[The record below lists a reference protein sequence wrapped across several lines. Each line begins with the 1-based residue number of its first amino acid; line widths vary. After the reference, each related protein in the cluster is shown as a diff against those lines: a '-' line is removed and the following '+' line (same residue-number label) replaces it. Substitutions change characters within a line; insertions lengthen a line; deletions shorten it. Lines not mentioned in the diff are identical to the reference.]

1 MPHVTFLKLPM
12 NPVPSTVSDR
22 LQACLLLILWVLQGT
37 STTVLAQFSGVYR
50 EVYSPVVGGTIS
62 ALTNLASFPNSPSSS
77 NLLSTF
83 DVLPRDTGDQYGQR
97 VRALVRAP
105 TNGIYTFWI
114 NSDDQGALYLG
125 TNDTT
130 AELRLIAVERAS
142 NSATNWDSALNR
154 NNSTAWFPL
163 MNPNLAANVSSNT
176 VGSIF
181 LTSNEWYYIE
191 ARSAES
197 FGGDNLSVGWQLPN
211 GTLERPIPASRLRAI
226 GVPPPFITQDPVSQ
240 SVAERSPV
248 AFTGQAASLNPF
260 YSWQRNGTN
269 IPGAA
274 NNTYTILSVSMTNNN
289 ERLRLVVTNGYGSA
303 TSLEALLTVIPDTVR
318 PTIVTVANE
327 ATNGLVVGFSEAVE
341 AASAT
346 NAANYTIVGATVVS
360 AVFATT
366 DSRNVRLTT
375 TPLTLGQTY
384 TLTVN
389 NVRDIAFT
397 PNTILAG
404 SQRQFTAQPLGAWNI
419 GNPSVPGSITNV
431 AGGYDLASSG
441 SDALR
446 TSEQFLLGYQVIS
459 GDFDLQARVD
469 TVTADNAWARAGL
482 MARQTLNSNSLF
494 AASVTTPGAAGSFF
508 QTRTTTGGVYT
519 NIGFFPANFPQT
531 WVRLV
536 RSGTNFTGFASVD
549 GSAWWQL
556 GTSGINTSNTLLVGP
571 MLNSRLTNSPALAK
585 IRSFTNTAASATII
599 TQLPFEPVGPT
610 SRRTPL
616 AFTEIMYHPTPG
628 PGTNLL
634 EWVELYNSANFPQE
648 LSGMR
653 LSGDIDFTFPT
664 NTFIG
669 PGAYLVIARSPALMA
684 SSYGITNVTGPYTN
698 GLGNSGGTLRLREVI
713 GGVLLE
719 VSYGTEGPWPVS
731 PDGAGHSLV
740 LAKPSFGEGDPR
752 AWSAS
757 GFVGGSPGRA
767 EPFLA
772 NPYAN
777 IVINEYLA
785 HTDLPQLDFVELY
798 NHGNTAVDL
807 SGCWITDDVGTNKF
821 AIPGGTTIPARGY
834 LAFTETQLGYRL
846 DAAGETI
853 LVRDPGLT
861 RVIDAVRFGGQENGV
876 SSGRWPNGGSTFYRL
891 TSTTPGAPNS
901 AINVSSVVINE
912 LMYNP
917 ASGLADDE
925 YVELH
930 NRGAS
935 STNIGGWRLRDGI
948 SFTIPSNTVLSAGG
962 FLVIAKNA
970 SRLLTN
976 YAQLNAGNTLGNFG
990 GTLANGGERVAL
1002 SMPDEIA
1009 STNYLGVV
1017 KTNIIYI
1024 DVDEVTYNKGGRW
1037 PHWAD
1042 GGGSSLELVDPRAD
1056 KRQPSSWADSDES
1069 AKTAPWVTIDKPVRL
1084 DLGQGAADSLQLI
1097 MLGEGECLVDDV
1109 EVIPNAN
1116 ATNIIVEGTFPMT
1129 ATNWVYQ
1136 GTHEFSSIIPTNGTG
1151 NGSCLYVRALSR
1163 GDAGANRIRYSY
1175 GLDLTTNNLV
1185 ATIRAKARWLRGWPE
1200 ILLRLRGNWAEA
1212 TARLPLP
1219 PNLGSPG
1226 LANTRRVANAGP
1238 AISDVAHSPVL
1249 PQPGD
1254 TVRVTARIQDP
1265 DGNGSVV
1272 LRYRV
1277 DPSATVTSLVMN
1289 DSGFAG
1295 DLVAGDGIY
1304 SANIPAQVAGSL
1316 VAFNILATDNA
1327 GSPASATFPTDA
1339 PTRECL
1345 VRWGEFQP
1353 SGSLGTYRLLMTATN
1368 VTRWGTRL
1376 KNYNAGL
1383 DATFVYGA
1391 SRVVYN
1397 MGAYYSGSPFHT
1409 PGYNGPLNNMCD
1421 YVFEFPADDLF
1432 LGSSD
1437 FVMASTGNIGSDS
1450 TSIRESVSFWIL
1462 RQLGLP
1468 YLYRRPVHLMFN
1480 GVWRRTSTISFYED
1494 AQQPNGDVVAQWF
1507 PNDNNGN
1514 LHKVEDWFEFN
1525 DTLTGANDGRLFN
1538 RDATLQDFT
1547 TQNLLTLATEK
1558 KTARYRWNWRARS
1571 VADSANDYDAVF
1583 GLVNSLN
1590 DTTASFPTNVANYID
1605 VDDWMR
1611 VFAMERVV
1619 GNWDS
1624 YGYNRGKNM
1633 YAYKPT
1639 QDRWHLLVWDV
1650 DFTLGLGHGATQSP
1664 INQGDANDPTL
1675 WRLYTN
1681 APTRRA
1687 FFRGFQ
1693 DALNGPL
1700 QTAAYTA
1707 QIDGRYNGFQAEGIP
1722 TGDPTSIKTYLSGRA
1737 SFLGSFVA
1745 TNGAASPF
1753 AVTNGNGVTITNVGN
1768 LLYLGGFA
1776 PLNTARLLVNG
1787 VAYPITWTG
1796 LTNWQVTIP
1805 LSARTNSLALQGVD
1819 LAGNAIAGQ
1828 QLAFTA
1834 IQPSPID
1841 PPEGFVVLN
1850 EIHYN
1855 PLQTN
1860 ASFVELFNRSTTTA
1874 YDLSRWRINGA
1885 GFTFPDGTVLW
1896 PNSFLLTV
1904 GDLDGFT
1911 NTFPTAKPIA
1921 GILGGKLGNTGER
1934 LQLLRLDSTRTNEL
1948 VVAQVRYESTAP
1960 WPTNANG
1967 SGSSLQLIDATK
1979 DNWRVA
1985 NWSSATPTPG
1995 AANSVAAT
2003 LPAFPKTWI
2012 NELQPNNLSGIVDRF
2027 GEKEPWMELHYSGT
2041 NSITVSNYFLSDSPT
2056 NLGRWQFPST
2066 ATISTNQFLVVFL
2079 DGQAAQSSATEWH
2092 SSFRPS
2098 TTNGSL
2104 FLSRAFN
2111 GATQI
2116 VDYVSYAFVP
2126 TNRSFG
2132 SAPDAQSVDRQ
2143 QFFYVTPGTN
2153 NNPASAPS
2161 PVVISEWMAD
2171 NAAPNGF
2178 PDPADGK
2185 FQDWFELYNPNTNA
2199 FDLSGYFLTDTLSQ
2213 PDKWQIPNNTIIAAK
2228 GFLIVWA
2235 DNEPL
2240 QNGLN
2245 ADLHANFQLSNG
2257 GEAIGLFAPDGTPQS
2272 TVTFGPQFQ
2281 NISQGRFPTGNTN
2294 QTYWFMTNST
2304 PRSANAYPAVNNA
2317 PSLTPIGNRTVT
2329 AGLTLALTA
2338 AGFDI
2343 DAPPQSLTYSLDPGA
2358 PAAASINPTTGYF
2371 AWQTSATNG
2380 QSSVLVTVRVI
2391 DDGIPAKS
2399 ATSTF
2404 RIDVLGTHQITSVVR
2419 APNGNVTLNWPS
2431 LISRSY
2437 QVQMA
2442 TNLTTSAWSPV
2453 GANTPGTGQGMTL
2466 IDNAPVG
2473 AERYYRI
2480 IEQ

>member
-1 MPHVTFLKLPM
+1 M
-12 NPVPSTVSDR
+12 NPVPSTASGR
-22 LQACLLLILWVLQGT
+22 LRTCLLLIYLILQGA
-37 STTVLAQFSGVYR
+37 SPTVQAQYSGVYR
-50 EVYSPVVGGTIS
+50 EVFSPVVGGTIS
-62 ALTNLASFPNSPSSS
+62 ALTNLVSFPNGPSSS
-77 NLLSTF
+77 NLLATF
-83 DVLPRDTGDQYGQR
+83 DVLPRDAGDQYGQR
-97 VRALVRAP
+97 IRALVRAP
-105 TNGIYTFWI
+105 TNGNYTFWI

-130 AELRLIAVERAS
+130 TGLRLIAVERAYS
-142 NSATNWDSALNR
+142 SATNWDSALNR
-154 NNSTAWFPL
+154 TNSTAWFPL

-181 LTSNEWYYIE
+181 LASNEWYYIE
-191 ARSAES
+191 ARSTES

-226 GVPPPFITQDPVSQ
+226 GVPPPFITQDPASQ
-240 SVAERSPV
+240 SVAERAPV
-248 AFTGQAASLNPF
+248 TFSATAASLNPF
-260 YSWQRNGTN
+260 YRWQRNGTN
-269 IPGAA
+269 ISGATA
-274 NNTYTILSVSMTNNN
+274 TAYTIPSVSMTNNN

-303 TSLEALLTVIPDTVR
+303 TSLEAVLTVIPDTVR

-327 ATNGLVVGFSEAVE
+327 VTNGLVVAFSEVVE

-346 NAANYTIVGATVVS
+346 NPANYTIGGATVTS
-360 AVFATT
+360 AAFATT
-366 DSRNVRLTT
+366 DNRNVRLAT
-375 TPLTLGQTY
+375 TPLTVGQTY

-389 NVRDIAFT
+389 NVRDTAFT

-404 SQRQFTAQPLGAWNI
+404 SQRQFTAQPLGIWNF
-419 GNPSVPGSITNV
+419 GTPSIPGSITNV
-431 AGGYDLASSG
+431 TGGYDLASPG
-441 SDALR
+441 SDASR
-446 TSEQFLLGYQVIS
+446 TTDQFLLGYQVVS

-469 TVTADNAWARAGL
+469 TVAADNAWARAGL
-482 MARQTLNSNSLF
+482 MARETLDSNSVF
-494 AASVTTPGAAGSFF
+494 VASVTTPGAAGSFF
-508 QTRTTTGGVYT
+508 QARTSTGGVYT
-519 NIGFFPANFPQT
+519 NLGFFPANFPQT

-536 RSGTNFTGFASVD
+536 RSGTTFSGFASMD

-556 GTSGINTSNTLLVGP
+556 GTSVINASNTLLVGP

-585 IRSFTNTAASATII
+585 IRSFTNTSATATLT
-599 TQLPFEPVGPT
+599 TQLPFEPAGPT

-616 AFTEIMYHPTPG
+616 VFTEIMYHPAPG

-634 EWVELYNSANFPQE
+634 EWVELYNSANFPQD
-648 LSGMR
+648 LSGLR
-653 LSGDIDFTFPT
+653 LSGDIDFTFPA
-664 NTFIG
+664 NTSIG
-669 PGAYLVIARSPALMA
+669 PGSYLVIARSPALVA

-698 GLGNSGGTLRLREVI
+698 SLGNSGGTVRLREVI

-719 VSYGTEGPWPVS
+719 VSYGTDGPWPIP
-731 PDGAGHSLV
+731 PDGAGPSLV
-740 LAKPSFGEGDPR
+740 LAKPSFGENDPR

-757 GFVGGSPGRA
+757 SFVGGSPGRA

-785 HTDLPQLDFVELY
+785 HTDLPQLDFIELY

-807 SGCWITDDVGTNKF
+807 SGCWITDDVSTNKF

-853 LVRDPGLT
+853 LVRDPGLA
-861 RVIDAVRFGGQENGV
+861 RVIDAVKFGAQENGV
-876 SSGRWPNGGSTFYRL
+876 SSGRWPNGADSFYRL
-891 TSTTPGAPNS
+891 ATATPGAANDT
-901 AINVSSVVINE
+901 IRVSSVVINE
-912 LMYNP
+912 LMYAP
-917 ASGLADDE
+917 ASGLDDDQ
-925 YVELH
+925 YVELF

-935 STNIGGWRLRDGI
+935 ATNIGGWRLNDGI
-948 SFTIPSNTVLSAGG
+948 SFTFPTNTLLAAGG
-962 FLVIAKNA
+962 YVVVAKNA

-976 YAQLNAGNTLGNFG
+976 YAQLNAGNTFGNFSG
-990 GTLANGGERVAL
+990 KLAAGGERVAL
-1002 SMPDEIA
+1002 SMPDDHVV
-1009 STNYLGVV
+1009 TNSLGAV
-1017 KTNIIYI
+1017 KTNILHI
-1024 DVDEVTYNKGGRW
+1024 DVDEVTYKKGGRW

-1042 GGGSSLELVDPRAD
+1042 GGGSSLELIDPRAD
-1056 KRQPSSWADSDES
+1056 KRQPSNWADSDES
-1069 AKTAPWVTIDKPVRL
+1069 SKTAPWVTIDKPVRL
-1084 DLGQGAADSLQLI
+1084 DLGQGAADSLQLL
-1097 MLGEGECLVDDV
+1097 MLGEGECLIDDV

-1116 ATNIIVEGTFPMT
+1116 GTNIVVEGTFPMT
-1129 ATNWVYQ
+1129 ATNWAYQ

-1151 NGSCLYVRALSR
+1151 NGPCLYVRALSR
-1163 GDAGANRIRYSY
+1163 GDAGANRIRYTY
-1175 GLDLTTNNLV
+1175 GLDLTTNNTVVTL
-1185 ATIRAKARWLRGWPE
+1185 RAKARWLRGWPE

-1226 LANTRRVANAGP
+1226 LANTRLLGNAGP
-1238 AISDVAHSPVL
+1238 AITGVSHAPVL
-1249 PQPGD
+1249 PQAGD
-1254 TVRVTARIQDP
+1254 TVRVTAKIQDP
-1265 DGNGSVV
+1265 DGIGSVV
-1272 LRYRV
+1272 LRYRI
-1277 DPSATVTSLVMN
+1277 DPTATINSVAMN
-1289 DSGFAG
+1289 DSGSAG

-1304 SANIPAQVAGSL
+1304 SANIPSQTAGTL
-1316 VAFNILATDNA
+1316 VGFSVLATDAA
-1327 GSPASATFPTDA
+1327 GAPVAASFPSDA

-1345 VRWGEFQP
+1345 VRWGEYQP
-1353 SGSLGTYRLLMTATN
+1353 SGSVGTYRLLMTGTN
-1368 VTRWGTRL
+1368 ITKWGTRL

-1437 FVMASTGNIGSDS
+1437 FVMASTGNIGSDN

-1468 YLYRRPVHLMFN
+1468 YLYRRPVHLMIN
-1480 GVWRRTSTISFYED
+1480 GNWRRTSAISYYED

-1507 PNDNNGN
+1507 PEDTAGN
-1514 LHKVEDWFEFN
+1514 LHKVEDWFEFD

-1558 KTARYRWNWRARS
+1558 KQARYRWNWRARS
-1571 VADSANDYDAVF
+1571 VDDSANDYDPLYS
-1583 GLVNSLN
+1583 LVNALN
-1590 DTTASFPTNVANYID
+1590 DTTAFFPTNVANYIN
-1605 VDDWMR
+1605 VDEWMR
-1611 VFAMERVV
+1611 VMAMERVV

-1639 QDRWHLLVWDV
+1639 GDRWHLLVWDV
-1650 DFTLGLGHGATQSP
+1650 DFTLGLGHGATQP
-1664 INQGDANDPTL
+1664 PLNQGDANDPTI

-1681 APTRRA
+1681 APTQRA
-1687 FFRGFQ
+1687 FFRGLQ
-1693 DALNGPL
+1693 DAVNGPL
-1700 QTAAYTA
+1700 QTAAYSA
-1707 QIDGRYNGFQAEGIP
+1707 QIDGRFQGLQADSI
-1722 TGDPTSIKTYLSGRA
+1722 TIGDTTPVKTYLNDRRIFLQ
-1737 SFLGSFVA
+1737 SFLA
-1745 TNGAASPF
+1745 ANGASSPF
-1753 AVTNGNGVTITNVGN
+1753 AITNGNGITITNAGT

-1776 PLNTARLLVNG
+1776 PINTANILING
-1787 VAYPITWTG
+1787 IAYPVTWTG
-1796 LTNWQVTIP
+1796 ATNWQVAIP
-1805 LSARTNSLALQGVD
+1805 LPARTNTLSIQGVNLSGQPIAGQSLAL
-1819 LAGNAIAGQ
+1819 
-1828 QLAFTA
+1828 TA
-1834 IQPSPID
+1834 IQPNPVD

-1850 EIHYN
+1850 ELHYN

-1874 YDLSRWRINGA
+1874 FDLSRWRINGA

-1896 PNSFLLTV
+1896 PNSFLLAV

-1911 NTFPTAKPIA
+1911 NAFPSAKPIA

-1934 LQLLRLDSTRTNEL
+1934 LQLLRPDSTGTNEL
-1948 VVAQVRYESTAP
+1948 VVAQVRYDSTAP

-1967 SGSSLQLIDATK
+1967 TGPSLQLIDATK

-1985 NWSSATPTPG
+1985 NWTSATPTPG
-1995 AANSVAAT
+1995 ATNSVAAT
-2003 LPAFPKTWI
+2003 LPSFPKTWI

-2041 NSITVSNYFLSDSPT
+2041 NTLVISNFFLSDSPT
-2056 NLGRWQFPST
+2056 NLGKWPFPST
-2066 ATISTNQFLVVFL
+2066 ATISTNQFLILFL
-2079 DGQAAQSSATEWH
+2079 DGQPAQSSATEWH

-2098 TTNGSL
+2098 TTNGAL
-2104 FLSRAFN
+2104 FLSRALN

-2116 VDYVSYAFVP
+2116 IDYVSYTFVP

-2143 QFFYVTPGTN
+2143 QFFYVTPGAN
-2153 NNPASAPS
+2153 NNPASAPT

-2281 NISQGRFPTGNTN
+2281 NVSQGRFPTGNTN

-2304 PRSANAYPAVNNA
+2304 PRSANAYPAMNNA

-2338 AGFDI
+2338 SGFDV
-2343 DAPPQSLTYSLDPGA
+2343 DAPPQSLSYSLDPGA
-2358 PAAASINPTTGYF
+2358 PTGASINPTTGFF
-2371 AWQTSATNG
+2371 AWQTAATNG
-2380 QSSVLVTVRVI
+2380 QSSVLVTVRVT
-2391 DDGIPAKS
+2391 DDGVPTRT

-2404 RIDVLGTHQITSVVR
+2404 RVDVIGTHQIASVVR

-2431 LISRSY
+2431 LVSRSY

-2442 TNLTTSAWSPV
+2442 TNLTTSAWFNV
-2453 GANTPGTGQGMTL
+2453 GGNTPGTGQAMSL
-2466 IDNAPVG
+2466 NDNAPTG